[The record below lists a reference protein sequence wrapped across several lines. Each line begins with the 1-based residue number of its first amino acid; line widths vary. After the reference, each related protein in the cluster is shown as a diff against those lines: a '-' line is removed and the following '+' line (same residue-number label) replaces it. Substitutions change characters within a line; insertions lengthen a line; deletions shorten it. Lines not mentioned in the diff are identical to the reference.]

1 MAGSLSSIS
10 GKSCFSAQ
18 FTATEPSLAL
28 GVDRQ
33 VELLHLDLTRA
44 AELRKAGELPLDT
57 DRALELACRAVEGG
71 VRRAV
76 LLAPGADHILLLDAL
91 GQHIQGISVTP

>member
-1 MAGSLSSIS
+1 MAQATRAHRLVL
-10 GKSCFSAQ
+10 
-18 FTATEPSLAL
+18 FTTQEPSLAL

-33 VELLHLDLTRA
+33 VELLHLDLARA
-44 AELRKAGELPLDT
+44 AELRKAGELPQRQT
-57 DRALELACRAVEGG
+57 GPWRWPAGPWRG
-71 VRRAV
+71 VRRAA

>member
-1 MAGSLSSIS
+1 MAQATRAHRLVL
-10 GKSCFSAQ
+10 

-33 VELLHLDLTRA
+33 VELLHLDPDPGR
-44 AELRKAGELPLDT
+44 R
-57 DRALELACRAVEGG
+57 VEGAG
-71 VRRAV
+71 GAPSGHRPGPGAGLPGRGGRPPGGP
-76 LLAPGADHILLLDAL
+76 LAPGADHHILLLDAL

>member
-1 MAGSLSSIS
+1 MPTAWCCSLQPS
-10 GKSCFSAQ
+10 
-18 FTATEPSLAL
+18 PSLAL

-71 VRRAV
+71 RPPGGPSWPRVRTTSCCWT
-76 LLAPGADHILLLDAL
+76 PL

>member
-1 MAGSLSSIS
+1 MAQATRAHRLVL
-10 GKSCFSAQ
+10 
-18 FTATEPSLAL
+18 FTTQEPSLAL

-33 VELLHLDLTRA
+33 VELLHLDLARA
-44 AELRKAGELPLDT
+44 AELRKAGSSPRDKPGPGGGLPG
-57 DRALELACRAVEGG
+57 RGGG
-71 VRRAV
+71 VRRAA